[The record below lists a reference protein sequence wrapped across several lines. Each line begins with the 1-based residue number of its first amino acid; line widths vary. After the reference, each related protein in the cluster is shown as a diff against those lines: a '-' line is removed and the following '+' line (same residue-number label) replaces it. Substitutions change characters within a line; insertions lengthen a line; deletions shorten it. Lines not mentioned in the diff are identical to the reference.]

1 MKAYIQVI
9 YSSEGASPDE
19 VEKAFKDTG
28 FLRLKGSSIYEID
41 VVEDSELTGRLG
53 KLHDALRGLEVRY
66 MPSIQVPEGVSS
78 SDVPGFRQR
87 LEKWRVIGVD
97 VDELLEVLERDVEEF
112 RERAREI
119 WTAQIDRIADDKEGE
134 AAEFD
139 AKRKLERARE
149 GILSEI
155 ETEGKTFHEL
165 LSTIDIETGLL
176 SEMLD
181 DLVDKGR
188 IRAEQRGRQ
197 VVFVQA

>member
-66 MPSIQVPEGVSS
+66 MPSIQVPEGVLS

-87 LEKWRVIGVD
+87 LEMWRAVGVD

-112 RERAREI
+112 RECARGI
-119 WTAQIDRIADDKEGE
+119 WTTQIDRIADDKERE

-139 AKRKLERARE
+139 AKRKLEQARE
-149 GILSEI
+149 GILSEV

-165 LSTIDIETGLL
+165 LSAIDIETGIL

-197 VVFVQA
+197 VVFVQT